1 MPVTNVSHDI
11 DALTLTITAEFAA
24 PRARIWQIYAD
35 PRQLE
40 KIWGPP
46 TYPATV
52 VDHEFAPG
60 GRVTYYMTGP
70 EGDKHAGNWNIIS
83 VDEPTGF
90 SFTDGF
96 ADADFTPDRI
106 DASVHQRVLIPGQ
119 GRQHHRHLRQHLRN
133 RRRSPAG
140 ARHGRGR
147 GRLAGDRPDRRPH
160 QG

>member
-1 MPVTNVSHDI
+1 MPVTSVNHDL

-52 VDHEFAPG
+52 VDHDLTPG
-60 GRVTYYMTGP
+60 GRVNYYMTGP
-70 EGDKHAGNWNIIS
+70 DGEKFAGYWNIIS

-90 SFTDGF
+90 RFSDGF
-96 ADADFTPDRI
+96 ADADFNPIESMPESTNTYSFDEKDGTTIATYVAVFESVEGLQKVLDMGIVEGSTASINQI
-106 DASVHQRVLIPGQ
+106 DDLLVS
-119 GRQHHRHLRQHLRN
+119 
-133 RRRSPAG
+133 
-140 ARHGRGR
+140 
-147 GRLAGDRPDRRPH
+147 
-160 QG
+160 

>member
-1 MPVTNVSHDI
+1 MPVTNVSHDA

-52 VDHEFAPG
+52 VDHEFTPG

-70 EGDKHAGNWNIIS
+70 EGDKHAGY
-83 VDEPTGF
+83 
-90 SFTDGF
+90 
-96 ADADFTPDRI
+96 
-106 DASVHQRVLIPGQ
+106 
-119 GRQHHRHLRQHLRN
+119 
-133 RRRSPAG
+133 
-140 ARHGRGR
+140 
-147 GRLAGDRPDRRPH
+147 
-160 QG
+160 